1 MNESLNR
8 AVAVAGVLLL
18 FTVSLAIFLVVLC
31 SEIEAEFSPVWRV
44 WSKEYN
50 NREHNRRGGW
60 CSSWSAAARVGVE
73 VEAVVSFMRPA
84 VPAQASKTLQVRGAV
99 RVLVSRKSWGL
110 FLLLLLLTLL
120 FLAVPWTQSW

>member
-1 MNESLNR
+1 M
-8 AVAVAGVLLL
+8 
-18 FTVSLAIFLVVLC
+18 
-31 SEIEAEFSPVWRV
+31 
-44 WSKEYN
+44 
-50 NREHNRRGGW
+50 
-60 CSSWSAAARVGVE
+60 
-73 VEAVVSFMRPA
+73 VSFMRPA